1 MQPEPPAATAD
12 PVSPPALS
20 AIRDRDRYR
29 ALGRA
34 VSYLMTKPAF
44 ARLSFGHWSR
54 ILTGQVNRGHYF
66 FVVRGDAVVGFLGWA
81 VTTEEKADRWLA
93 GTHALKAEDSHAGDC
108 ILINAWAANDAE
120 AHRFV
125 IENLRRVGQG
135 KRLLYGKRVYADG
148 RVRNLKV
155 PVSRFVP
162 NHIRTAASAPER
174 AVSTA
179 TERRDAEAVPSDPRD
194 R

>member
-1 MQPEPPAATAD
+1 MTEESPSRPTDPA
-12 PVSPPALS
+12 SPSALS

-54 ILTGQVNRGHYF
+54 ILTGQVNRRRYF
-66 FVVRGDAVVGFLGWA
+66 FVVRGGTIVGFLGWA
-81 VTTEEKADRWLA
+81 VTTEEMADRWLD
-93 GTHALKAEDSHAGDC
+93 GTHPLKAEDSNAGDC
-108 ILINAWAANDAE
+108 ILINAWAANDGAVQ
-120 AHRFV
+120 RFV

-162 NHIRTAASAPER
+162 NHIRTAASAPET
-174 AVSTA
+174 AVSTTA
-179 TERRDAEAVPSDPRD
+179 ERRNAEAVPKERP
-194 R
+194 

>member
-1 MQPEPPAATAD
+1 MPMRPETPTATAD
-12 PVSPPALS
+12 PASSTALS
-20 AIRDRDRYR
+20 AIQDRDRYR

-66 FVVRGDAVVGFLGWA
+66 FVVRGGTIVGFLGWA
-81 VTTEEKADRWLA
+81 VTTEDKADRWLA
-93 GTHALKAEDSHAGDC
+93 GTHPLKAEDSNAGDC
-108 ILINAWAANDAE
+108 ILINAWAANDGAV
-120 AHRFV
+120 HRFV

-162 NHIRTAASAPER
+162 NHIRTTSPA
-174 AVSTA
+174 AVSPTNDPPA
-179 TERRDAEAVPSDPRD
+179 PGGGLNRR
-194 R
+194 